1 MKRLLSVLL
10 VDDNHHDLELA
21 SIAFDEYA
29 QSAQLTTFTDGRSAL
44 AHLRTPDLSL
54 PDVIVLDL
62 HMPGMSGLEVL
73 EAIRADPLLQYLP
86 VVILSTS
93 DDAGDIRRAYQLF
106 ANSYMVKQPEFTL
119 FVAQIDHFVAYWQ
132 GCQLPPPSV

>member
-1 MKRLLSVLL
+1 MKRILSVLL

-21 SIAFDEYA
+21 SIAFEEHT
-29 QSAQLTTFTDGRSAL
+29 QSAQLTTFTDGRSVL
-44 AHLRTPDLSL
+44 AYLRSPDRPK

-62 HMPGMSGLEVL
+62 HMPIMSGLEVL
-73 EAIRADPLLQYLP
+73 EAIRTDPLLGHLP

-93 DDAGDIRRAYQLF
+93 SDVSDIRRAYQLF

-119 FVAQIDHFVAYWQ
+119 FIEQIDHFVAYWR
-132 GCQLPPPSV
+132 GCQLPVPSA